1 MMSSSS
7 GGREDERQADAV
19 GEGQRHHGRTLNAG
33 ARQRGQYAT
42 PHSPAGGNGALP
54 CVFLIRVFNYF
65 VVRGDLPATLWSVAY
80 ISLMRRGDPMTV
92 EFVACR
98 RCGFEATCVDTGKRE
113 YVDQD
118 VLEKMRLCEFAAEH
132 GGDPLNCPH
141 FAEAVE
147 ESG

>member
-1 MMSSSS
+1 
-7 GGREDERQADAV
+7 
-19 GEGQRHHGRTLNAG
+19 
-33 ARQRGQYAT
+33 
-42 PHSPAGGNGALP
+42 
-54 CVFLIRVFNYF
+54 
-65 VVRGDLPATLWSVAY
+65 
-80 ISLMRRGDPMTV
+80 MTV

-113 YVDQD
+113 YVDED

-141 FAEAVE
+141 FAEAIE